1 MERKLHETDLNTFSC
16 EAFQIFAEAPLLTA
30 GNRDR
35 FNTMTIG
42 WGGLGTLWGMPVC
55 TVYVRPERYT
65 YEFMEEYDRYTVSA
79 FSAEKRK
86 ELAICGSKSGRDV
99 DKVKECGFTVKTAE
113 CGAPYFEEASLVLVC
128 RKRFVQPMDPQLIPD
143 DVEERWY
150 PQKDYHTMY
159 IGEIVEALIK

>member
-16 EAFQIFAEAPLLTA
+16 ETFQIFAEAPLLTA

-65 YEFMEEYDRYTVSA
+65 YEFMEE
-79 FSAEKRK
+79 
-86 ELAICGSKSGRDV
+86 
-99 DKVKECGFTVKTAE
+99 
-113 CGAPYFEEASLVLVC
+113 
-128 RKRFVQPMDPQLIPD
+128 
-143 DVEERWY
+143 
-150 PQKDYHTMY
+150 
-159 IGEIVEALIK
+159 